1 MKVVGRAQ
9 YWSEHPVKWVEVDEG
24 GAEHPLKTV
33 GYARQAE
40 HPVKVVGRAQ
50 YWGKHPVKWVEM
62 DEGEAEHPV
71 KGIVRV

>member
-1 MKVVGRAQ
+1 MLDPRPHRRQEGRCERWCLVEERACKR
-9 YWSEHPVKWVEVDEG
+9 SEG
-24 GAEHPLKTV
+24 
-33 GYARQAE
+33 